1 MIKKLLQTVLFLV
14 AFFSLIQA
22 QSVLHKEHGE
32 HHRIGKKGKKI
43 ETPAFNKQAMLQEDS
58 INERNKVGGMRFAKQ
73 FTVDLTPQNSGELI
87 TYPDSSKLWLLD
99 ITSEGAYSINLI
111 FSNYHLLKG
120 DTVYV
125 YNELGNKIVGPLTE
139 KNNLKSGV
147 LPLAPID
154 GSNLKVEF
162 RQSALISPLRKL
174 EIGSINH
181 DYRNFRGLP
190 NHNDFWWTDNSGDSC
205 SLPVS
210 CVPEITQVKQSVC
223 LLIING
229 IELCSGTMVNNTAQ
243 DGKPYLLSAA
253 HCFDVGT
260 EGVDYAE
267 AETVAPTIVAFFNYE
282 MPKCEPT
289 IRGSQEFTIGGSTL
303 KAFAS
308 DIDFALVELSSM
320 PPVDFRPYYAGWN
333 ISASPSAPFRGIH
346 HPFGKVKV
354 MARENNAITN
364 TTYSGLLSNSHWL
377 VSRWDTGTTQGGSS
391 GSGLFDANLR
401 LVGSLTGGFSECLD
415 PINDYY
421 FRLNKAWSYYP
432 SATAQLKA
440 WLDPTNSGVTAIDGL
455 NPYGN
460 DSALRYSNLSLSDT
474 AEIARLSSPNS
485 GYVAGHNSFYMYKY
499 AERYSLPEN
508 AFLYGV
514 YFVTAKA
521 NATQSTTDTIEVK
534 VYAGDSIPNSAY
546 FLDEKSLIL
555 NTLQWESSKGFYYS
569 NKAVLSKNENYV
581 RFDTPVAVGK
591 SFFIVYEL
599 PYTNLP
605 ADSFAVY
612 TAKPRNASGIQTALA
627 YYGAQWTK
635 ITDIVGIRTSL
646 WIDPVISYDSTAI
659 AVDSSLI
666 DRSAKT
672 VIYPNPAKDI
682 VYVMTRTDKEGD
694 CTITLY
700 STYGQKYSTTS
711 GKVRYK
717 SIPVDVSSL
726 PQGLYL
732 LRVAYSDKVETHKLI
747 VE

>member
-1 MIKKLLQTVLFLV
+1 MIKKLFQTVLLLLIFSALV
-14 AFFSLIQA
+14 QA
-22 QSVLHKEHGE
+22 QPKHKGHGA
-32 HHRIGKKGKKI
+32 HHHIGKKGKKI
-43 ETPAFNKQAMLQEDS
+43 EMPAFNKQAMLQEDS
-58 INERNKVGGMRFAKQ
+58 INERTKVGGIRFAKQ
-73 FTVDLTPQNSGELI
+73 FTVGLNADNSGELI
-87 TYPDSSKLWLLD
+87 TYPDSSRVWLLD
-99 ITSEGAYSINLI
+99 ITSDGAYSINLI
-111 FSNYHLLKG
+111 FSKFHLLQG
-120 DTVYV
+120 DTLYV
-125 YNELGNKIVGPLTE
+125 YNQSSTKIQGPFTE

-154 GSNLKVEF
+154 GSQLRVEF
-162 RQSALISPLRKL
+162 RQSGLKSSLRKL

-190 NHNDFWWTDNSGDSC
+190 NHNDYWWTGNSGDSC

-223 LLIING
+223 LLILNG
-229 IELCSGTMVNNTAQ
+229 VELCSGTMVNNTAQ
-243 DGKPYLLSAA
+243 DGKPYLLTAA

-289 IRGSQEFTIGGSTL
+289 VRGSQEFTIGGSTL
-303 KAFAS
+303 KAFAA
-308 DIDFALVELSSM
+308 DIDFALVELSAM

-364 TTYSGLLSNSHWL
+364 ISYSGLLPNSHWL
-377 VSRWDTGTTQGGSS
+377 VSRWDIGTTQGGSS
-391 GSGLFDANLR
+391 GSGLFDANLK

-421 FRLNKAWSYYP
+421 FRLNKAWTNYP
-432 SATAQLKA
+432 SPSAQLKA
-440 WLDPTNSGVTAIDGL
+440 WLDPTNSGVTALDGL

-460 DSALRYSNLSLSDT
+460 DSALRYSNLTLTDT
-474 AEIARLSSPNS
+474 AEVARYTSPNS
-485 GYVAGHNSFYMYKY
+485 GYVAGHNSFSTVKY

-534 VYAGDSIPNSAY
+534 VYAGDSIPNYAY
-546 FLDEKSLIL
+546 FLDEKSLLL
-555 NTLQWESSKGFYYS
+555 NTMQWESSKGFYYS
-569 NKAVLSKNENYV
+569 NKAVLSKNENYI
-581 RFDTPVAVGK
+581 RFDAPIAVGK

-612 TAKPRNASGIQTALA
+612 TAQPRNASGVQTALA
-627 YYGAQWTK
+627 YYGGQWTK
-635 ITDIVGIRTSL
+635 ISDLAGIRTSF

-666 DRSAKT
+666 DRSSKT
-672 VIYPNPAKDI
+672 VIYPNPAKDV
-682 VYVMTRTDKEGD
+682 VYVMTRTDKEGE
-694 CTITLY
+694 CSISLY
-700 STYGQKYSTTS
+700 STYGQKISTTS
-711 GKVRYK
+711 GKVRYN